1 MGRGAI
7 RDEESLKTAPSIN
20 FLEDQPSE
28 SDFFGSHSRV
38 AKAIA
43 DVIRNA
49 NSVNVIGL
57 LGGWGSG
64 KSTVVRQIAKKLDT
78 GPGEET
84 AHLFTYDAWLHQND
98 PPRRAFLEALIG
110 DFTSQKLVKEDD
122 WKPRLA
128 DLSGRSEETV
138 TQTSRQLST
147 TGKWIFLSLAL
158 VPLGLG
164 LLDFDLIDRVF
175 GDKPSALAARVFWLG
190 LALTIAPVFVVIGFY
205 LGWRPWRDSYR
216 RNGWR
221 LLFDWKFLT
230 EHRGAYKDQSILAL
244 LTNQSVERSEN
255 RTRISPEPTAI
266 EFRAVFRDL
275 LRSIEGHKKRL
286 VIVIDN
292 LDRLAEA
299 DAMQLWATIRSL
311 FLGGEASIQTE
322 PGLRAPAIILPI
334 DESAIARMFSIAH
347 PKEADELAAAF
358 VDKTFDITFHVN
370 EPVMSDW
377 RAYLGGKLE
386 EAFGSLATPERI
398 YWATKITEEKFA
410 DDGTRGKAKITPRKL
425 IKLVN
430 SVAALVVQW
439 GDDIIDFVT
448 MVFYV
453 THRHAIASNIR
464 EFIKGDWSSMDAAV
478 DDWRRQIVALHFGVP
493 PDKAFQVLLHE
504 PLRSAVNANDREEFD
519 KWIQVDGAW
528 AIMEEI
534 VDNPP
539 ADADKPTVE
548 ARFVANAALL
558 ISTAPQIDNIRAKRM
573 LDRLCQYWGDAA
585 DIGAIR
591 ADFADIVTSL
601 SGSLTTATV
610 GPFLA
615 SSAQKLGAAISKS
628 NLSEGAVDAFT
639 KAIETLETVAKN
651 HNASMSA
658 IPLGMDTNG
667 LFSLLKNL
675 PPHYRRHVRTDKS
688 GAEITTALE
697 AALSDESASSLVPH
711 AVRALAHSPTIAF
724 KDKGKLDW
732 DSVVNA
738 ASSIVQSHALDHHSM
753 SAAIDVLGLLHSTN
767 PNAKNLVS
775 QQFDQGRL
783 ATLLNEADQQNEES
797 TLADIAALMLLKGT
811 DFSGP
816 NGKNWEQVLQDH
828 QGFLTSLDAAL
839 DWYRPSQRTT
849 FALKAQKTRPSFV
862 PVIRA
867 LARLGVTEN
876 SSNGITT
883 SYLLTNLASL
893 SEALGEELL
902 DKCVTDA
909 GRRPDFWSSLDELEI
924 GAVYDANV
932 VRLSKVD
939 TIDRGKLI
947 DDIRAKLE
955 RTDQATWDGAI
966 RQGSPP
972 YDLALMFRSDFG
984 QKAIASDHLK
994 QALTDSRT
1002 ELLKTDGAMRENWF
1016 SLVGFIPK
1024 TSRVVMLRSLKDGLL
1039 AGNEVVELADLIAIG
1054 GEMLM
1059 SEGKFA
1065 DEADKTAR
1073 HVILRL
1079 VSQDSGRSALLA
1091 QAAFFKG
1098 VVAKSDKDTKAA
1110 IAEALEA
1117 AAEAEDEQGEQV
1129 ANLKLALAL
1138 G

>member
-1 MGRGAI
+1 
-7 RDEESLKTAPSIN
+7 
-20 FLEDQPSE
+20 
-28 SDFFGSHSRV
+28 V
-38 AKAIA
+38 AKAIT

-64 KSTVVRQIAKKLDT
+64 KSTVVRQIANKIDPEPGKKA
-78 GPGEET
+78 

-110 DFTSQKLVKEDD
+110 DLTAQKLIKEKD
-122 WKPRLA
+122 WQPRLA

-158 VPLGLG
+158 VPVGLG
-164 LLDFDLIDRVF
+164 LLDFDLIDRAF
-175 GDKPSALAARVFWLG
+175 GNKPSTLAIWSFWLA
-190 LALTIAPVFVVIGFY
+190 LMLTIAPVLVVIAFY
-205 LGWRPWRDSYR
+205 VGWRPWGDSYR
-216 RNGWR
+216 RNGWQF
-221 LLFDWKFLT
+221 LFNCKFWT
-230 EHRGAYKDQSILAL
+230 QHKEAYRNQSILAL

-255 RTRISPEPTAI
+255 RTKISPEPTAI

-275 LRSIEGHKKRL
+275 LRSIEGHKQRL

-311 FLGGEASIQTE
+311 FLGGEVSIQTE

-347 PKEADELAAAF
+347 PHEADELAAAF

-377 RAYLGGKLE
+377 RAYLGGKLND
-386 EAFGSLATPERI
+386 AFHSLATPERI
-398 YWATKITEEKFA
+398 YWTTKITEEKFA
-410 DDGTRGKAKITPRKL
+410 DDGPRGKAKITPRKL

-430 SVAALVVQW
+430 SVAALVMQW
-439 GDDIIDFVT
+439 SENIIDFIT

-453 THRHAIASNIR
+453 THRHAIASDIR
-464 EFIKGDWSSMDAAV
+464 KFINGDWPSMDAAV

-504 PLRSAVNANDREEFD
+504 PLRSAINANDREEFD

-528 AIMEEI
+528 AILEEI
-534 VDNPP
+534 VDDPP
-539 ADADKPTVE
+539 SEADRPAVE

-558 ISTAPQIDNIRAKRM
+558 ISIAPHTDDIRAKRI
-573 LDRLCQYWGDAA
+573 LDQLCQYWKDAG

-591 ADFADIVTSL
+591 PDFADIITSL

-610 GPFLA
+610 SPFIA
-615 SSAQKLGAAISKS
+615 SSAQKLGTAISKS
-628 NLSEGAVDAFT
+628 NLSEGAIEAFT
-639 KAIETLETVAKN
+639 KAIDTLETVAKD

-658 IPLGMDTNG
+658 IPLGMDANG

-675 PPHYRRHVRTDKS
+675 PSHHRRHVRTDKS
-688 GAEITTALE
+688 GPEITAAIE
-697 AALSDESASSLVPH
+697 AALSDESASSLVPY
-711 AVRALAHSPTIAF
+711 AVRALVHSPTIAF
-724 KDKGKLDW
+724 KDKSKLDW

-738 ASSIVQSHALDHHSM
+738 ASSIVQSHALDHHSI

-767 PNAKNLVS
+767 PNAKNLIS

-783 ATLLNEADQQNEES
+783 ATLLNEADQQKEES
-797 TLADIAALMLLKGT
+797 TLADIAALMLLRGN

-816 NGKNWEQVLQDH
+816 NGKNWEQVLEDH
-828 QGFLTSLDAAL
+828 EGFLTSIDAAL
-839 DWYRPSQRTT
+839 AWYRPSQRTT
-849 FALKAQKTRPSFV
+849 FVLKAQKTRPSFV

-867 LARLGVTEN
+867 LAQLDVTEN

-909 GRRPDFWSSLDELEI
+909 GRRSDFWSSLDETEI
-924 GAVYDANV
+924 GAAYDANV

-939 TIDRGKLI
+939 TIDRSKLA

-955 RTDQATWDGAI
+955 RTDQAAWDEAI
-966 RQGSPP
+966 RQGNPA
-972 YDLALMFRSDFG
+972 YDLALIFRSDFG
-984 QKAIASDHLK
+984 QKKIASDHLK
-994 QALTDSRT
+994 QALTDSRP
-1002 ELLKTDGAMRENWF
+1002 ELLKADGTLRKRWF
-1016 SLVGFIPK
+1016 FLIEFISK
-1024 TSRVVMLRSLKDGLL
+1024 SARAVLLQDLKDGLL
-1039 AGNEVVELADLIAIG
+1039 AGNEVVELSDLIAIG

-1079 VSQDSGRSALLA
+1079 VSQDSGRSALMA
-1091 QAAFFKG
+1091 QADFFKD

-1117 AAEAEDEQGEQV
+1117 AAKAEEEQSEQIEDLRGV
-1129 ANLKLALAL
+1129 LTLN
-1138 G
+1138 